1 MAIKN
6 LTSENHVPPKRKKRG
21 KQTTIGILGLGNMGE
36 ALLKGILRGHLISP
50 EQIMVSDSS
59 SKRLRYIH
67 KEYKV
72 ATTPSNE
79 ALVRSSSLVF
89 LVIKPQVVSSVLS
102 EIRQAVTQSHLLV
115 SVVAGLTISSIT
127 AGLGGRRKV
136 IRVMSNAPA
145 LIGEGATA
153 LAPGEGIEEKELK
166 NVEHIFDALGRVVIV
181 QEKDMDVIT
190 GLSGSGPAYLFMV
203 MEALADG
210 AVRMGLSREVALF
223 LAAQTTLGAARMVLE
238 TGLHPAVLKEK
249 VTSPGGTT
257 MAGIHQ
263 LESDGLRGTLMSAV
277 KAATERSAELGKLGR
292 K

>member
-1 MAIKN
+1 M
-6 LTSENHVPPKRKKRG
+6 
-21 KQTTIGILGLGNMGE
+21 GLGNMGE
-36 ALLKGILRGHLISP
+36 ALLKGMLQANLISP
-50 EQIMVSDSS
+50 EQVMVSDL
-59 SKRLRYIH
+59 SKERLRYIH
-67 KEYKV
+67 GEYKV

-79 ALVRSSSLVF
+79 ALVRSSSLIF
-89 LVIKPQVVSSVLS
+89 LTVKPQVVSSVLS
-102 EIRQAVTQSHLLV
+102 EIHQAVSQTHLLV
-115 SVVAGLTISSIT
+115 SVVAGLSISRIT
-127 AGLGGRRKV
+127 AGLGSQRKV

-166 NVEHIFDALGRVVIV
+166 RVEHMFDALGRVVIV

-190 GLSGSGPAYLFMV
+190 GLSGSGPAYLFIV

-210 AVRMGLSREVALF
+210 AIRMGLSREVAL
-223 LAAQTTLGAARMVLE
+223 LLTAQTTLGAARMVLE
-238 TGLHPAVLKEK
+238 TGVHPAVLKEK

-263 LESDGLRGTLMSAV
+263 LESGGLRGTLMSAV
-277 KAATERSAELGKLGR
+277 KAATERSEELGKLGR